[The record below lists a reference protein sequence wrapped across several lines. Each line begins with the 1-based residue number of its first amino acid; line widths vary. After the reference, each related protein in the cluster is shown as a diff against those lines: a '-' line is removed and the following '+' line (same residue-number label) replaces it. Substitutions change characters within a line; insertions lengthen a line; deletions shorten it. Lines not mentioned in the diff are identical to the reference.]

1 MKSEATVAIVVS
13 AEHKKLLVSLK
24 DSLVIRLVDLSQVAF
39 EIQELPDV
47 IRVIV
52 LLNLSKGAKIKKSTL
67 KTRLDRVCAS
77 YGCITMNELDKAL
90 KEMSVEGLI
99 TEKDDSVQLT
109 SQGQRLGKEWESLL
123 LKKEPIMEVVAGL
136 VDGSITSLVVI
147 LSAFIATFTA
157 STSFL
162 GNPKTV
168 VFAAFLTLSAV
179 AITNFS
185 SFLLGGIT
193 EDLADIMTLQNLMNY
208 SLSDIPDK
216 KERDKS
222 LLLVQKLF
230 TLLGKQI
237 HRSNLYA
244 AVICGTTT
252 FLAGIIPIATYLAL
266 PPIYNIVASLIVV
279 TAISGVFLARYRS
292 KKTRVNWKIT
302 LAETLTI
309 VIIATVASLI
319 LGVA

>member
-1 MKSEATVAIVVS
+1 VS
-13 AEHKKLLVSLK
+13 
-24 DSLVIRLVDLSQVAF
+24 F

-52 LLNLSKGAKIKKSTL
+52 LLNLSKGAKIKKSAL
-67 KTRLDRVCAS
+67 KNRVDGICVS
-77 YGCITMNELDKAL
+77 YACIEMNELDKAL
-90 KEMSVEGLI
+90 KEMSAEGLI
-99 TEKDDSVQLT
+99 IEKEDMVQLT

-147 LSAFIATFTA
+147 LSAFIATLTA
-157 STSFL
+157 NTAFF

-230 TLLGKQI
+230 TLLSKQI

-244 AVICGTTT
+244 AIICGTTT
-252 FLAGIIPIATYLAL
+252 FLAGIFPIAAYLVL
-266 PPIYNIVASLIVV
+266 PPYYNIVVSLILVI
-279 TAISGVFLARYRS
+279 AIVGVFLVRYRS
-292 KKTRVNWKIT
+292 KKTRVNWKVT
-302 LAETLTI
+302 LSETIAI
-309 VIIATVASLI
+309 VIIATVASLL
-319 LGVA
+319 LGAI

>member
-1 MKSEATVAIVVS
+1 M
-13 AEHKKLLVSLK
+13 
-24 DSLVIRLVDLSQVAF
+24 AF

-52 LLNLSKGAKIKKSTL
+52 LLNLSKGAKIKKSSL
-67 KTRLDRVCAS
+67 KNRIDKVCVS
-77 YGCITMNELDKAL
+77 YTCVNMSELDKSL
-90 KEMSVEGLI
+90 KEMSTEGLI
-99 TEKDDSVQLT
+99 REEGEFVQLT
-109 SQGQRLGKEWESLL
+109 PQGQKLGKEWESLL

-136 VDGSITSLVVI
+136 VDGSVTSLVVI
-147 LSAFIATFTA
+147 LSAFIATFA
-157 STSFL
+157 STSTFL
-162 GNPKTV
+162 GNQSAV
-168 VFAAFLTLSAV
+168 IFAAFLTLSAV

-193 EDLADIMTLQNLMNY
+193 EDLADIMTLQTLMNY

-237 HRSNLYA
+237 HRSNIYA
-244 AVICGTTT
+244 AIICGTTT
-252 FLAGIIPIATYLAL
+252 FVAGIIPIATYLLL
-266 PPIYNIVASLIVV
+266 PPYFNVIISLVLVVAIV
-279 TAISGVFLARYRS
+279 GVFLVRYRS

-302 LAETLTI
+302 LAETLAI
-309 VIIATVASLI
+309 VVIATVASLI
-319 LGVA
+319 LGAA

>member
-1 MKSEATVAIVVS
+1 M
-13 AEHKKLLVSLK
+13 
-24 DSLVIRLVDLSQVAF
+24 AF

-52 LLNLSKGAKIKKSTL
+52 LLNLSKGAKIKKSIL
-67 KTRLDRVCAS
+67 KSQIDRVCFNYA
-77 YGCITMNELDKAL
+77 CIEMTELDKAL
-90 KEMSVEGLI
+90 REMNLEGLLI
-99 TEKDDSVQLT
+99 ENEGIVQLT

-147 LSAFIATFTA
+147 LSAFIATLTS
-157 STSFL
+157 STTLL
-162 GNPKTV
+162 GDPKTV

-193 EDLADIMTLQNLMNY
+193 EDLNDIMTLQNLMNY

-222 LLLVQKLF
+222 LMLVQKLF

-244 AVICGTTT
+244 AIICGITT
-252 FLAGIIPIATYLAL
+252 FIAGIIPIATYLIL
-266 PPIYNIVASLIVV
+266 PSIYNVVVSLILVAV
-279 TAISGVFLARYRS
+279 ISGVFLARYRS
-292 KKTRVNWKIT
+292 KKTRVNWKIS
-302 LAETLTI
+302 LLETIAI
-309 VIIATVASLI
+309 VIIATVASLL
-319 LGVA
+319 LGGA

>member
-1 MKSEATVAIVVS
+1 MS
-13 AEHKKLLVSLK
+13 
-24 DSLVIRLVDLSQVAF
+24 
-39 EIQELPDV
+39 
-47 IRVIV
+47 
-52 LLNLSKGAKIKKSTL
+52 
-67 KTRLDRVCAS
+67 
-77 YGCITMNELDKAL
+77 ELDKAL
-90 KEMSVEGLI
+90 KEMSAEKLI
-99 TEKDDSVQLT
+99 IEKDDSVQLT
-109 SQGQRLGKEWESLL
+109 SEGQRLSKEWESLL

-147 LSAFIATFTA
+147 LSAFLATLTA
-157 STSFL
+157 HMNFL

-237 HRSNLYA
+237 HRSNIYGA
-244 AVICGTTT
+244 IISGTTT
-252 FLAGIIPIATYLAL
+252 FLAGIIPIATYLSL
-266 PPIYNIVASLIVV
+266 PSYYNIVVSLVEV
-279 TAISGVFLARYRS
+279 GVISGVFLARYRS

-302 LAETLTI
+302 LAETIAI
-309 VIIATVASLI
+309 VIIATIVSLL
-319 LGVA
+319 LGAIPG